1 MDRKKIIDTFER
13 IEKEALGL
21 LKVIPAWTLDKTA
34 GELGIPREIV
44 REAMINHWTM
54 QRIG

>member
-1 MDRKKIIDTFER
+1 MDRKEIIDTFER

-21 LKVIPAWTLDKTA
+21 LKVIPAWTLDETA
-34 GELGIPREIV
+34 VELGIPREIV
-44 REAMINHWTM
+44 RRTMINHWTM